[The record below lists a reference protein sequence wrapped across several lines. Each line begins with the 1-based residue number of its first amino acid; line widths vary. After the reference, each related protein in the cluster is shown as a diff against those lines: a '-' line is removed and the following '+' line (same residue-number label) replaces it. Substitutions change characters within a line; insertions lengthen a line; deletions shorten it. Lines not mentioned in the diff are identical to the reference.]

1 MTEISFARLY
11 IISFIFAVTLNF
23 ARTSTLTLFI
33 WHYLQ
38 RRQRKGSYIAIHH
51 KPEHR
56 RRFLYWCQWAR
67 NDKRVRN
74 FRPDFNVTIEELAAG
89 NYYPVTSRI
98 VLKDEGTG
106 VEFAVL
112 NDRAQ
117 GGTSLRSGEVEL
129 MVCRIRS
136 KYTKI

>member
-1 MTEISFARLY
+1 MHGRVHL
-11 IISFIFAVTLNF
+11 
-23 ARTSTLTLFI
+23 
-33 WHYLQ
+33 HYLFDITYSDD
-38 RRQRKGSYIAIHH
+38 KGKEVIS
-51 KPEHR
+51 
-56 RRFLYWCQWAR
+56 RFTTSLNTDDVFYTDANGR
-67 NDKRVRN
+67 EMIKRVRN